1 MLEADFH
8 EGGDQAIVRFTF
20 ELSQLREEARHGWLR
35 IHENPESVAE
45 HTQRAAA
52 LGYLLACREG
62 FADPNLFV
70 AMIVFHD
77 MHETRVGDRDM
88 VQKRYVRAEEER
100 AALEQVRD
108 LGGAGQAIFRM

>member
-20 ELSQLREEARHGWLR
+20 ELSQLREETRHGWLR

-52 LGYLLACREG
+52 LGYFLACREG
-62 FADPNLFV
+62 FADPNLV
-70 AMIVFHD
+70 V
-77 MHETRVGDRDM
+77 TRDAHALGAGSPTSPTSS
-88 VQKRYVRAEEER
+88 RARGRRPAFSSVLREPTLPVSQR
-100 AALEQVRD
+100 AAGFLP
-108 LGGAGQAIFRM
+108 AA